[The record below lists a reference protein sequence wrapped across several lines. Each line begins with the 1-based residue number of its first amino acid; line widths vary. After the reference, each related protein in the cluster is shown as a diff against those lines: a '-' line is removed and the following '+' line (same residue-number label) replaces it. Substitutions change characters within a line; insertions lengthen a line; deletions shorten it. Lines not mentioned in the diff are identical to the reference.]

1 MKLVL
6 TAILFFSCSS
16 LCIAQKN
23 NTDSLK
29 YGDII
34 FAKAEVDAQFPGGE
48 KAWREY
54 LTNNFKVT
62 EVAKQMPRKEFT
74 YKETVIVK
82 FVIKADGTLTAIK
95 AENEV
100 SIALKN
106 EAIRLILESPT
117 WIPAMQNGKKVNI
130 YHRQPISI
138 EIANK

>member
-29 YGDII
+29 DRDII
-34 FAKAEVDAQFPGGE
+34 FVKTEVDAQFPGGE